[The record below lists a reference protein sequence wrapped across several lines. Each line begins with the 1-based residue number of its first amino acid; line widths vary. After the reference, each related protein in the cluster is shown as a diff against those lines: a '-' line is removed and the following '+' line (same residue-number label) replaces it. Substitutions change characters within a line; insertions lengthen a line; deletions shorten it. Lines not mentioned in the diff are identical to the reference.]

1 MSKYDPLHT
10 FLQNAPQHL
19 EELTLSF
26 VQIEQILGTALPAS
40 AYQYQAWWS
49 NPSTP
54 SQHPYAQSWLTAG
67 WRVAALNQHEA
78 WVRFQR
84 VK

>member
-1 MSKYDPLHT
+1 MSKYQPLHA
-10 FLQNAPQHL
+10 FLQSTPRHL

-26 VQIEQILGTALPAS
+26 AQIEQILGSALPAS
-40 AYQYQAWWS
+40 AHQYQAWWS

-67 WRVAALNQHEA
+67 WRVAGLNQQET